1 MNIAQYEDIFC
12 SEASFS
18 TLPNAVQH
26 QFSLISEKLALT
38 QDSPACLV
46 ILPAKAGVVGGRLR
60 PYIIG
65 VAVSKE
71 TRHERVCSM
80 ANELGV
86 HVVFGDQRHSKARF
100 AMENIG
106 LIYDFRLRDHLV
118 LQLAVVCGERILAKV

>member
-1 MNIAQYEDIFC
+1 MNIAQDEAIFC
-12 SEASFS
+12 SGVSFS
-18 TLPNAVQH
+18 MLPSAVQH
-26 QFSLISEKLALT
+26 QFSLINEKLNLT

-71 TRHERVCSM
+71 VTHERVCSM

-118 LQLAVVCGERILAKV
+118 LQLAVVCDERMSTKT